1 MAVLFSKILV
11 SQTKGGLSMTLD
23 RGAQIIEKAKELGV
37 TMAGIASVEL
47 LKKSPSPE
55 LIRKIGMEVDEA
67 GSNLGR
73 WQDKFAEIKWPA
85 KARSVLVIAVSHPQD
100 KPELDEWNPGGG
112 SPGNT
117 MLVRINRE
125 LSAWIEE
132 TLGIKTHK
140 LPYVVQYGGIYLKE
154 AAVLGG
160 LGCIGR
166 NNLVITPE
174 FGSRIRL
181 RAMLL
186 EDELTPTGPID
197 FDPCKGCEEFC
208 RKACPTNAYE
218 KNVFSS
224 VETGMDSLPGRD
236 GYYNR
241 ANCMLG
247 IIARDLI
254 LDGIEDFNCDIEED
268 PQIKEGI
275 EYCRKCEFACPVGS
289 K

>member
-1 MAVLFSKILV
+1 
-11 SQTKGGLSMTLD
+11 MTLD
-23 RGAQIIEKAKELGV
+23 RGAQIIEKAKELGA

-47 LKKSPSPE
+47 LKKAPSQQ
-55 LIRKIGMEVDEA
+55 LIRKFGMEVDEA
-67 GSNLGR
+67 RSNFGS

-85 KARSVLVIAVSHPQD
+85 KARSALVIAVSHPQD

-112 SPGNT
+112 SPGNR

-125 LSAWIEE
+125 LSVWIEE

-140 LPYVVQYGGIYLKE
+140 LPYVVEYGGIFLKE

-174 FGSRIRL
+174 LGSRIRL

-208 RKACPTNAYE
+208 RKACPRNAYE

-236 GYYNR
+236 GYFNR
-241 ANCMLG
+241 ANCIFG
-247 IIARDLI
+247 IRARDLI
-254 LDGIEDFNCDIEED
+254 LDEIDDYSHNYDLDIKEEE
-268 PQIKEGI
+268 PQTKEGI
-275 EYCRKCEFACPVGS
+275 KYCRKCEFACPVGS

>member
-1 MAVLFSKILV
+1 
-11 SQTKGGLSMTLD
+11 MTLD
-23 RGAQIIEKAKELGV
+23 RGAQIIEKAKELGA

-47 LKKSPSPE
+47 LKKAPSPE
-55 LIRKIGMEVDEA
+55 LIRKIGMEVDKIR
-67 GSNLGR
+67 SNLGR
-73 WQDKFAEIKWPA
+73 WKDKFAEIKWPA
-85 KARSVLVIAVSHPQD
+85 KARSALVIALSHPED
-100 KPELDEWNPGGG
+100 KSELDDWNPGGG
-112 SPGNT
+112 SPGNNI
-117 MLVRINRE
+117 LVRINRE
-125 LSAWIEE
+125 LSVWIEE

-140 LPYVVQYGGIYLKE
+140 LPYSIEYGGIFLKE

-197 FDPCKGCEEFC
+197 FDPCNGCEEFC

-241 ANCMLG
+241 ANCMFG

-254 LDGIEDFNCDIEED
+254 LDGIEDFNCDIEEESEI
-268 PQIKEGI
+268 QEGI
-275 EYCRKCEFACPVGS
+275 RYCRKCEFACPGGS

>member
-1 MAVLFSKILV
+1 
-11 SQTKGGLSMTLD
+11 MTLD
-23 RGAQIIEKAKELGV
+23 RGAQIIGKAKELGA

-47 LKKSPSPE
+47 LKKAPSQQ
-55 LIRKIGMEVDEA
+55 LIRKFGMEVDEA
-67 GSNLGR
+67 RSYSGR
-73 WQDKFAEIKWPA
+73 WQDKFSEIKWPA
-85 KARSVLVIAVSHPQD
+85 KARSALVIAVSHPED
-100 KPELDEWNPGGG
+100 KPELDEWDPGGS
-112 SPGNT
+112 SPGNR

-140 LPYVVQYGGIYLKE
+140 LPYVVEYGGIFLKE

-174 FGSRIRL
+174 LGSRIRL

-208 RKACPTNAYE
+208 RKACPRNAYE

-236 GYYNR
+236 GYFSR
-241 ANCMLG
+241 ANCIFG
-247 IIARDLI
+247 IIARDGV
-254 LDGIEDFNCDIEED
+254 LDEIEDYSHDYDHDIKEEE

-275 EYCRKCEFACPVGS
+275 KYCRICEFACPVGS

>member
-1 MAVLFSKILV
+1 
-11 SQTKGGLSMTLD
+11 MTLD
-23 RGAQIIEKAKELGV
+23 RGAQIIEKAKELGA

-47 LKKSPSPE
+47 LKKAPSQQF
-55 LIRKIGMEVDEA
+55 IRKMGMEVDEA
-67 GSNLGR
+67 RSNIGR

-85 KARSVLVIAVSHPQD
+85 KAGSALIIAVSHPQD
-100 KPELDEWNPGGG
+100 KPELDEWDPGGG
-112 SPGNT
+112 SPGNR

-125 LSAWIEE
+125 LARWIEA
-132 TLGIKTHK
+132 TLDIKTHK
-140 LPYVVQYGGIYLKE
+140 IPYVVEYGGIFLKE
-154 AAVLGG
+154 AAVFGG

-174 FGSRIRL
+174 LGSRIRL

-197 FDPCKGCEEFC
+197 FDPCKDCEEFC
-208 RKACPTNAYE
+208 RKACPRSAYE

-236 GYYNR
+236 GYFDR
-241 ANCMLG
+241 ANCIFG
-247 IIARDLI
+247 VIARDIIVKDGI
-254 LDGIEDFNCDIEED
+254 LDEIEDYNHEYDVDIEEES
-268 PQIKEGI
+268 QIKEGI
-275 EYCRKCEFACPVGS
+275 KYCRICEFACPVGS

>member
-1 MAVLFSKILV
+1 
-11 SQTKGGLSMTLD
+11 MTLD
-23 RGAQIIEKAKELGV
+23 RGAQIIKKAKELGA

-47 LKKSPSPE
+47 LKKAPSQE
-55 LIRKIGMEVDEA
+55 LIRKIDMEVDEVR
-67 GSNLGR
+67 SNLGR
-73 WQDKFAEIKWPA
+73 WQDKFIEIKWPP
-85 KARSVLVIAVSHPQD
+85 KARSALVIAVSHPQD

-140 LPYVVQYGGIYLKE
+140 LPYVVQYGGIFLKE

-160 LGCIGR
+160 LGCIGK

-174 FGSRIRL
+174 LGPRIRL

-208 RKACPTNAYE
+208 RKACPRNAYE
-218 KNVFSS
+218 KNAFSS
-224 VETGMDSLPGRD
+224 VEMGMDSLPGRD
-236 GYYNR
+236 GYFSR
-241 ANCMLG
+241 ANCFFG
-247 IIARDLI
+247 IIARDVI
-254 LDGIEDFNCDIEED
+254 MDEIEDYSHEYDLDLKEKE
-268 PQIKEGI
+268 PQIKAGI
-275 EYCRKCEFACPVGS
+275 RYCRKCDFACPVGS